1 MFLLINIYSSNT
13 TSAYVAGMDNFESY
27 DEARKEMEKRVMDAY
42 MSYHKEWEDNK
53 EDEYHE
59 PYIDGDDTTYF
70 VSGYDYKDIWQVY
83 QL

>member
-1 MFLLINIYSSNT
+1 MFLLINIYSSKT

-27 DEARKEMEKRVMDAY
+27 DEAIKEMKKRVMDAY
-42 MSYHKEWEDNK
+42 LSYHKEWEDNK

-59 PYIDGDDTTYF
+59 PYIDGDGMTYF

-83 QL
+83 